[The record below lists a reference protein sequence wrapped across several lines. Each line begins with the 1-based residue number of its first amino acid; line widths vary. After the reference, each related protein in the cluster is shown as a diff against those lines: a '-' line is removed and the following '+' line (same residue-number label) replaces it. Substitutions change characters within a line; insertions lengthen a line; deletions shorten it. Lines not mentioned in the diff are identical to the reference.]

1 MKYTMFQPPPLLRIG
16 TNRSVTMSQR
26 QAASLL
32 ACAFFCLFP
41 CRSND
46 EQNDDSANFQNPNF
60 NSLYE
65 NGPPQ
70 KIEKLKCILHYFRR
84 ITDEMPN
91 GLISFGRFSLPDNF
105 IPNWSTSMKGLCDIH
120 LTTGKKIEDVECA
133 LQVDFANKYIGGG
146 VLGAG
151 CVQEEIRFTICPE
164 MLVSLLV
171 CEKLESNECIFLI
184 GCERYS
190 SYKGYANS
198 FQFDGNYQDKTPKDN
213 WGRKW
218 CHLVAM
224 DAVFFRDPTVQYDM
238 RYVKRELIKAY
249 TSFYPQATKIE
260 RESMFGI
267 VTGSWGCGAFNGD
280 RQLKGKIEQN
290 IEQSIIQI
298 YVFLAI
304 IQLMAASEAG
314 RSLIYAAYLDKKLVK
329 SFYEVYEY
337 LFNQR
342 ARVWHL
348 YRYLERYSTEN
359 SRKSLFEYIL
369 KTPISSLYP

>member
-1 MKYTMFQPPPLLRIG
+1 
-16 TNRSVTMSQR
+16 
-26 QAASLL
+26 
-32 ACAFFCLFP
+32 
-41 CRSND
+41 
-46 EQNDDSANFQNPNF
+46 
-60 NSLYE
+60 
-65 NGPPQ
+65 
-70 KIEKLKCILHYFRR
+70 
-84 ITDEMPN
+84 
-91 GLISFGRFSLPDNF
+91 
-105 IPNWSTSMKGLCDIH
+105 
-120 LTTGKKIEDVECA
+120 
-133 LQVDFANKYIGGG
+133 
-146 VLGAG
+146 
-151 CVQEEIRFTICPE
+151 
-164 MLVSLLV
+164 
-171 CEKLESNECIFLI
+171 
-184 GCERYS
+184 
-190 SYKGYANS
+190 
-198 FQFDGNYQDKTPKDN
+198 
-213 WGRKW
+213 
-218 CHLVAM
+218 M